1 MISEPASNAL
11 LYDIGVGNSWL
22 MTLYM
27 QWQVVL
33 TVQICGKFCCNVN

>member
-33 TVQICGKFCCNVN
+33 TGFRFVVNFAAM

>member
-27 QWQVVL
+27 QWQVAL
-33 TVQICGKFCCNVN
+33 TGFRFVVNFAEM